1 MPSMYSLTVPV
12 LTRGLTVLSR
22 YLDAAASHAKATG
35 DDPAEVIAASLA
47 PDMFSLGRQVQ
58 SACDNAKNGVGRLT
72 DTAVPRFP
80 DDEKTFSELKERIDR
95 TIGFLAA
102 VPPAQFHGAE
112 ERQVVLKF
120 GGVDWAMT
128 GEDYVTQFL
137 LPNFFFH
144 VATAH
149 GILRHLGLN
158 IGKRHYLGR
167 VD

>member
-12 LTRGLTVLSR
+12 LTRGLKVLSR
-22 YLDAAASHAKATG
+22 YMDAAAAHAKATG
-35 DDPAEVIAASLA
+35 VDPTEVIAARLA

-72 DTAVPRFP
+72 GADVPRFP
-80 DDEKTFSELKERIDR
+80 DDEKTFPELKARIDR
-95 TIGFLAA
+95 TLGLLAA
-102 VPPAQFHGAE
+102 VTPAQFDGAE

-120 GGVDWAMT
+120 GGVDWALT

-149 GILRHLGLN
+149 GILRHLGLD
-158 IGKRHYLGR
+158 IGKRNYLGR
-167 VD
+167 VA